1 MRALH
6 ECRLEDMGRYDR
18 VKVECQC
25 GRTVLLPP
33 SALDDLTNYLPVLD
47 LKPRLRCDGCGEKG
61 KAEVSVIW
69 ATYAARRG

>member
-1 MRALH
+1 MRTLH
-6 ECRLEDMGRYDR
+6 ECRLEDIGRFDR

-33 SALDDLTNYLPVLD
+33 SALDGLPNHLPVLD

-69 ATYAARRG
+69 ATYAARRS

>member
-1 MRALH
+1 MRAFQ
-6 ECRLEDMGRYDR
+6 ECRQEDIGRFDR
-18 VKVECQC
+18 ISVACQC
-25 GRTVLLPP
+25 GRTVLLHP
-33 SALDDLTNYLPVLD
+33 SAPDGLPNNLPVLD